1 MVREAANPPTAVK
14 LSKRNTLT
22 LPEVVL
28 WLYTLFFISI
38 CFSLYFVSSIT
49 IGLIIIAGLI
59 NNWLETKTFFNPRLK
74 NPFLYGC
81 LSLFIAYFIAL
92 LYSHPNHEGWSDIQV
107 KTALIFSPLAICSTS
122 FINSTTKKKLS
133 VNLIFVVIIASLY
146 CTGTAIGRYFQSGDS
161 SFFFY
166 HTLVHPVNGHAIY
179 FSVLVF
185 IALLFSIELLL
196 KSIFI
201 LSKAFHLACIVFLS
215 FFLFLLSSKLV
226 IAFYFLYLIACFI
239 SLIKKKPSHS
249 KLIITSLILF
259 IAASLISLTTS
270 NPVSRRFVD
279 ITEGNL
285 QVLNM
290 EKFNPGMYFNG
301 VQFRLLEWRFTSEI
315 LNENHG
321 WITGVGPANAQDLLN
336 KKYASLDMY
345 IGEPSRGDHGFLG
358 YNTHNQFL
366 ETILK
371 TGVFGLLAL
380 LFTCFTLIKM
390 ARQKKKRLISFI
402 IALLITWLFTES
414 VLERQYGIIIFTFF
428 PLFIWSEE
436 KQAA

>member
-1 MVREAANPPTAVK
+1 VK

-22 LPEVVL
+22 LPEVAL
-28 WLYTLFFISI
+28 WLYTLFFISM
-38 CFSLYFVSSIT
+38 CFSLYIISSIT
-49 IGLIIIAGLI
+49 IGLIIIAGLV
-59 NNWLETKTFFNPRLK
+59 NNWMETKTFFNPRLK

-81 LSLFIAYFIAL
+81 LSIFILYFIAL
-92 LYSHPNHEGWSDIQV
+92 LYSNLSQEGWSDIQV
-107 KTALIFSPLAICSTS
+107 KTGLIFSPATVCSTS
-122 FINSTTKKKLS
+122 FINSTEKKKLS
-133 VNLIFVVIIASLY
+133 VNLIFIVVIASLY
-146 CTGTAIGRYFQSGDS
+146 CAGTAAWRYFQSGDS

-185 IALLFSIELLL
+185 IALLFSIELLV
-196 KSIFI
+196 KSNFI
-201 LSKAFHLACIVFLS
+201 LSKSFHLACIVFLS

-226 IAFYFLYLIACFI
+226 ITFYFLYLIVCFT
-239 SLIKKKPSHS
+239 SLIKKKPSRR
-249 KLIITSLILF
+249 KLIITLLILF
-259 IAASLISLTTS
+259 IAVSIISLTTS

-279 ITEGNL
+279 IMGGNL
-285 QVLNM
+285 QVLKM

-321 WITGVGPANAQDLLN
+321 WMTGVGPANAQDLLN
-336 KKYASLDMY
+336 KKYISLDMY
-345 IGEPSRGDHGFLG
+345 VGEPSHGNHGFLG

-366 ETILK
+366 GTVLK
-371 TGVFGLLAL
+371 TGVFGLMAL

-390 ARQKKKRLISFI
+390 AWQKKKRLISFI
-402 IALLITWLFTES
+402 VILLITWLFTES

-428 PLFIWSEE
+428 PLFLWSEQ
-436 KQAA
+436 KQPV